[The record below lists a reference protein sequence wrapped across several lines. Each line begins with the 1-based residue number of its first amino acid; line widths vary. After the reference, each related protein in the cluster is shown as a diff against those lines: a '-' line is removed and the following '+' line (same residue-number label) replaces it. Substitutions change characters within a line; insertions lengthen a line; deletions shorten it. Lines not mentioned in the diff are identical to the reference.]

1 VAALATAKPRLVSGL
16 VIAEVSYLLAR
27 DAGSA
32 GEAAFLRSFTT
43 GFLTVVDL
51 TATDLGRSAEL
62 VSSTRTCLSARPT
75 RVLSLWPNGSG
86 SLSSQL

>member
-1 VAALATAKPRLVSGL
+1 MPGL

-32 GEAAFLRSFTT
+32 VEAAFLRSFTT

-51 TATDLGRSAEL
+51 TATDLGRCAKLVEQYFDLPLRATDTSEPHGFAQPCPLASACGDC
-62 VSSTRTCLSARPT
+62 RTA
-75 RVLSLWPNGSG
+75 
-86 SLSSQL
+86 